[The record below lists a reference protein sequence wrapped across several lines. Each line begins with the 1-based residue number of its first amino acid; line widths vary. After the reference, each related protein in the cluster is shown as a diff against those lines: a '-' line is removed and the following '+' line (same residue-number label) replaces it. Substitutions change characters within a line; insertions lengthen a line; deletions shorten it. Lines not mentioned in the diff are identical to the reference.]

1 MFRNKMS
8 YFTDRKIVLIFVN
21 NLRKILKILFDGADN
36 LFVIRSLM
44 E

>member
-1 MFRNKMS
+1 MS
-8 YFTDRKIVLIFVN
+8 YFTDMKNILIFVN
-21 NLRKILKILFDGADN
+21 NSRKILKILFDGADN